1 MNSINRDVNFNYF
14 LSTKRIIWELNLSRV
29 PWWGGQYERLIGFK
43 KYSLYKSIGKS
54 LLTWSELE
62 VVLLDVRVN
71 LNNRPS
77 TYIEEDLEHS
87 VLTPNS
93 MILRRDIKFSYYY
106 PEEEAVSK
114 NWKKRQIYVHK
125 CKEVT
130 SKI

>member
-14 LSTKRIIWELNLSRV
+14 LSTKRIIWELNLSRA
-29 PWWGGQYERLIGFK
+29 PWWGGQYERLIGLK

-62 VVLLDVRVN
+62 VVLLDVKVN
-71 LNNRPS
+71 LNNRSS

-106 PEEEAVSK
+106 PEEEEVSK

-125 CKEVT
+125 CKEAT